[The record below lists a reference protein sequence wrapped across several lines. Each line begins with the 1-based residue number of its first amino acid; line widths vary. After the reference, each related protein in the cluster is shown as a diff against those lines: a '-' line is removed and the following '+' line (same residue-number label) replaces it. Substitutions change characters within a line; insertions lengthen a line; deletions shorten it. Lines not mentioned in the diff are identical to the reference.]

1 MKKIAC
7 LSAVLLLTFTAAAFA
22 KGYELQKKAGDY
34 TFDIK
39 MDKNP
44 PVMGNNVMEIAIK
57 DAAGKAVTDA
67 AVSVAYTMPPMQGMA
82 PMNYKSNAELQGEA
96 YRSTLN
102 FSMSGPWNV
111 EVRAVRAGK
120 TTPVKFN
127 VDVK

>member
-1 MKKIAC
+1 MKKMLCTSVA
-7 LSAVLLLTFTAAAFA
+7 LLLAAGAVYA

-34 TFDIK
+34 TFEIRV
-39 MDKNP
+39 DKNP

-67 AVSVAYTMPPMQGMA
+67 AVSVTYTMPPMQGMA

>member
-1 MKKIAC
+1 MKKILF
-7 LSAVLLLTFTAAAFA
+7 LSIALLLIAGAAHA

-34 TFDIK
+34 TFDLQ

-44 PVMGNNVMEIAIK
+44 PVMGNNVMEIVIK

-67 AVSVAYTMPPMQGMA
+67 AVSVSYSMPPMQGMA
-82 PMNYKSNAELQGEA
+82 PMNYKANAEPQGEA

-102 FSMSGPWNV
+102 FSMSGSWNV

-120 TTPVKFN
+120 ATPVKFN

>member
-1 MKKIAC
+1 MKKMLCTSVA
-7 LSAVLLLTFTAAAFA
+7 LLLAAGAVYA

-34 TFDIK
+34 TFEIRI
-39 MDKNP
+39 DKNP
-44 PVMGNNVMEIAIK
+44 PVMGNNVMDVLIK

-67 AVSVAYTMPPMQGMA
+67 AVSVAYSMPPMQGMA
-82 PMNYKSNAELQGEA
+82 PMNYKGTAELQGEA
-96 YRSTLN
+96 YRSTVN
-102 FSMSGPWNV
+102 FSMSGSWNV

>member
-1 MKKIAC
+1 MKK
-7 LSAVLLLTFTAAAFA
+7 LFPLVLVVLLAAAGAYA

-34 TFDIK
+34 TFDVHI
-39 MDKNP
+39 DKNP
-44 PVMGNNVMEIAIK
+44 PVTGNNVMEIAVK

-67 AVSVAYTMPPMQGMA
+67 TVSVSYSMPPMQGMA
-82 PMNYKSNAELQGEA
+82 PMNYKANAELQGEA

-111 EVRAVRAGK
+111 EVRTVRAGK

>member
-1 MKKIAC
+1 
-7 LSAVLLLTFTAAAFA
+7 
-22 KGYELQKKAGDY
+22 
-34 TFDIK
+34 

-44 PVMGNNVMEIAIK
+44 PVMGNNVMDVLIK

-67 AVSVAYTMPPMQGMA
+67 AVSVAYSMPPMHGMA
-82 PMNYKSNAELQGEA
+82 PMNYKGNAELQGEA

-102 FSMSGPWNV
+102 FSMSGSWNV